1 MNNQFIV
8 RDLCTNIDRV
18 FNYFSVVTMIG
29 PRQSGKTTMCRSL
42 YADLPYVNL
51 EDASTLLE
59 VQQDPKAFLTKW
71 KEGMIIDE
79 VQRYPDIFS
88 YLQVLVDEDRIR
100 GNGNRRFVVTGSA
113 NFALMER
120 VSQSMAGRTAVVTL
134 LPLSTHEIL
143 SRYPQFSTDERILRG
158 SYPAL
163 WVNDM
168 AGRDLILGN
177 YYTTYVER
185 DLRQLV
191 QIKDLFQFNTFM
203 RLCAGRIGTECN
215 ASALAVAVGVSVP
228 TIQSWL
234 SVLEASYIIY
244 PLRPYHANIKKR
256 LVKTPKLYF
265 YDTGLASWL
274 LGIHSVEQMA
284 THPLR
289 GNLFENM
296 VINEFVKERYNRL
309 QTPNLYYYRD
319 QQQHEVD
326 LLSVADDGTF
336 SAYEIK
342 SGQTCR
348 PEYFDGLRY
357 LRNLFPDT
365 LTSSRIVYDGDQP
378 NPSPTD
384 GLVNYRNI
392 GDLKIY

>member
-1 MNNQFIV
+1 MNNQLIN

-79 VQRYPDIFS
+79 AQRYPNIFS

-158 SYPAL
+158 GYPAL

-191 QIKDLFQFNTFM
+191 QIKGLFQFNTFM

-244 PLRPYHANIKKR
+244 PLRPYYANIKKR

-326 LLSVADDGTF
+326 LLSVADDSTF

-342 SGQTCR
+342 SGQTYR

-392 GDLKIY
+392 GDLKI

>member
-79 VQRYPDIFS
+79 AQRYPNIFS

-158 SYPAL
+158 GYPAL

-326 LLSVADDGTF
+326 LLSVTDDSTF

-342 SGQTCR
+342 SGQTYR
-348 PEYFDGLRY
+348 PEYFDDLRY

-392 GDLKIY
+392 GDLKI

>member
-79 VQRYPDIFS
+79 AQRYPNIFS
-88 YLQVLVDEDRIR
+88 YLQVLVDEDRMS

-158 SYPAL
+158 GYPAL

-326 LLSVADDGTF
+326 LLSVADDSTF

-342 SGQTCR
+342 SGQTYR

-392 GDLKIY
+392 GDLRI

>member
-29 PRQSGKTTMCRSL
+29 PRQSGKTTICRSL

-79 VQRYPDIFS
+79 AQRYPNIFS

-158 SYPAL
+158 GYPAL

-168 AGRDLILGN
+168 AGMDLILGN

-326 LLSVADDGTF
+326 LLSVADDSTF

-342 SGQTCR
+342 SGQTYR

-392 GDLKIY
+392 GDLRI

>member
-1 MNNQFIV
+1 MNNQLIA
-8 RDLCTNIDRV
+8 RDLCTNIDRI

-71 KEGMIIDE
+71 EQGMIIDE
-79 VQRYPDIFS
+79 AQRYPDIFS

-100 GNGNRRFVVTGSA
+100 GNGSRRFVVTGSA

-158 SYPAL
+158 GYPAL

-185 DLRQLV
+185 DLRQLI

-357 LRNLFPDT
+357 LRDLFPDT
-365 LTSSRIVYDGDQP
+365 LTSSRIVYDGDHP
-378 NPSPTD
+378 NPSPAD
-384 GLVNYRNI
+384 SLVNYRNI
-392 GDLKIY
+392 GDLNI

>member
-79 VQRYPDIFS
+79 AQRYPNIFS

-158 SYPAL
+158 GYPAL

-326 LLSVADDGTF
+326 LLSVADDSTF

-342 SGQTCR
+342 SGQTYR

-392 GDLKIY
+392 GDLRI

>member
-79 VQRYPDIFS
+79 AQRYPNIFS
-88 YLQVLVDEDRIR
+88 YLQVLVDEDRMS
-100 GNGNRRFVVTGSA
+100 GNCNRRFVVTGSA

-158 SYPAL
+158 GYPAL

-296 VINEFVKERYNRL
+296 VINEFAKERYNRL

-326 LLSVADDGTF
+326 LLSVADDSTF

-342 SGQTCR
+342 SGQTYR

-392 GDLKIY
+392 GDLRI

>member
-1 MNNQFIV
+1 MNNQLIA
-8 RDLCTNIDRV
+8 RDLCTNIDRI

-71 KEGMIIDE
+71 EQGMIIDE
-79 VQRYPDIFS
+79 AQRYPDIFS

-100 GNGNRRFVVTGSA
+100 GNSSRRFVVTGSA

-143 SRYPQFSTDERILRG
+143 SRHPRFSTDERILRG
-158 SYPAL
+158 GYPAL

-185 DLRQLV
+185 DLRQLI

-215 ASALAVAVGVSVP
+215 ASALAAAVGVSVP

-357 LRNLFPDT
+357 LRDLFPDT
-365 LTSSRIVYDGDQP
+365 LTSSRIVYDGDHP
-378 NPSPTD
+378 NPSPAD
-384 GLVNYRNI
+384 SLVNYRAI
-392 GDLKIY
+392 GDLNI

>member
-79 VQRYPDIFS
+79 AQRYPNIFS

-158 SYPAL
+158 GYPAL

-228 TIQSWL
+228 TIQFWL

-326 LLSVADDGTF
+326 LLSVADDSTF

-342 SGQTCR
+342 SGQTYR

-392 GDLKIY
+392 GDLKI

>member
-1 MNNQFIV
+1 MNNQLIV

-79 VQRYPDIFS
+79 AQRYPNIFS

-158 SYPAL
+158 GYPAL
-163 WVNDM
+163 WVNDI

-326 LLSVADDGTF
+326 LLSVADDSTF

-342 SGQTCR
+342 SGQTYR
-348 PEYFDGLRY
+348 PEYLDGLRY

-392 GDLKIY
+392 GDLRI

>member
-1 MNNQFIV
+1 MNNQLIT
-8 RDLCTNIDRV
+8 RDLCTNIDRI

-51 EDASTLLE
+51 EDASALLE
-59 VQQDPKAFLTKW
+59 IQQDPKAFLTKW
-71 KEGMIIDE
+71 KDGMIIDE
-79 VQRYPDIFS
+79 AQRYPDIFS

-100 GNGNRRFVVTGSA
+100 GNGSRRFVVTGSA

-120 VSQSMAGRTAVVTL
+120 VSQSMAGRTAVATL

-143 SRYPQFSTDERILRG
+143 SRYPRFSTDERILRG
-158 SYPAL
+158 GYPAL

-185 DLRQLV
+185 DLRQLI

-234 SVLEASYIIY
+234 SVLEASYITY

-265 YDTGLASWL
+265 HDTGLASWL

-392 GDLKIY
+392 GDLKI

>member
-1 MNNQFIV
+1 MNNQLIT
-8 RDLCTNIDRV
+8 RDLSTNIDRI

-71 KEGMIIDE
+71 EQGMIIDE
-79 VQRYPDIFS
+79 AQRYPDIFS

-100 GNGNRRFVVTGSA
+100 GNSSRRFVVTGSA

-143 SRYPQFSTDERILRG
+143 SRHPRFSTDERILRG
-158 SYPAL
+158 GYPAL
-163 WVNDM
+163 WVNDI
-168 AGRDLILGN
+168 AGRDLILSN

-191 QIKDLFQFNTFM
+191 QVKDLFQFNTFM

-244 PLRPYHANIKKR
+244 PLRPYYANIKKR

-274 LGIHSVEQMA
+274 LGIHSVEQVA

-296 VINEFVKERYNRL
+296 VINEFVKERHNHL
-309 QTPNLYYYRD
+309 QMPNLYYYRD

-336 SAYEIK
+336 SAYE
-342 SGQTCR
+342 
-348 PEYFDGLRY
+348 
-357 LRNLFPDT
+357 
-365 LTSSRIVYDGDQP
+365 
-378 NPSPTD
+378 
-384 GLVNYRNI
+384 
-392 GDLKIY
+392 

>member
-1 MNNQFIV
+1 MNNQLIA
-8 RDLCTNIDRV
+8 RDLCTNIDRI

-71 KEGMIIDE
+71 KGGMIIDE
-79 VQRYPDIFS
+79 AQRYPDIFS

-100 GNGNRRFVVTGSA
+100 GNGSRRFVVTGSA

-158 SYPAL
+158 GYPAL

-185 DLRQLV
+185 DLRQLI

-357 LRNLFPDT
+357 LRDLFPDT
-365 LTSSRIVYDGDQP
+365 LTSSRIVYDGDHP
-378 NPSPTD
+378 NPSPAD
-384 GLVNYRNI
+384 SLVNYRNI
-392 GDLKIY
+392 GDLNI

>member
-79 VQRYPDIFS
+79 AQRYPNIFS
-88 YLQVLVDEDRIR
+88 YLQVLVDEDRMS
-100 GNGNRRFVVTGSA
+100 GNCNRRFVVTGSA

-158 SYPAL
+158 GYPAL

-274 LGIHSVEQMA
+274 LGIHSVEQMT

-326 LLSVADDGTF
+326 LLSVADDSTF

-342 SGQTCR
+342 SGQTYR

-392 GDLKIY
+392 GDLRI